1 MLLCAASAAAADWDP
16 GNAYDEYGRPGGRLY
31 DQEQYAP
38 KPRSDSAALQGHA
51 RSGGNTQQ
59 QSQQLQQQHQQR
71 QADQGQQQRDKG
83 QHQQQQQ
90 QQQHQLPGQ
99 GQAQQQQRVPV
110 AAVAVMTLVMA
121 LASSLGAIPF
131 FIFGT
136 LSRPWAGLANATAS
150 GVMLAASFSLLHEGA
165 AHGGAALVCG
175 MVLGA
180 AFVKLSQ
187 QHLER

>member
-1 MLLCAASAAAADWDP
+1 MVDALLPLRRPRWPAAAGAAPLLLGVLLCAASAAAADWDP

-59 QSQQLQQQHQQR
+59 QS
-71 QADQGQQQRDKG
+71 
-83 QHQQQQQ
+83 QQQ